1 MTKQRTNAKSR
12 EEELV
17 EQVLQGNEL
26 ALARLISVVENEPNR
41 MAKILP
47 GIQLSLGRAHCI
59 GFTGPP
65 GAGKSSLVNQ
75 VTKVLRA
82 KEKKVGIIAVDPTSP
97 FSGGA
102 FLGDRIR
109 MQSHYLDPGVFIRSM
124 ATRGSYGG
132 LAQATKDV
140 IKVMDAY
147 GMEYVLVETVG
158 VGQTELDIMQTTDTT
173 VVVLVPEG
181 GDSVQAMKAGLM
193 EIGDI
198 FVINKADR
206 PGAEDIAMQLRVILQ
221 MNPRYQKNL
230 PPILLTQSID
240 GIGVE
245 ELADA
250 IKTHKL
256 ALKDEE
262 LTGRRKER
270 RKVEFEEVLKQMAV
284 REWKIITKNSRKAQ
298 ELLTDVIEGKVDPYS
313 ALKEVFPRGVLNFNN
328 SKEEK

>member
-1 MTKQRTNAKSR
+1 MAEQQTITKSR

-17 EQVLQGNEL
+17 ESMLQGSEL
-26 ALARLISVVENEPNR
+26 ALARLISVVENEPSR
-41 MAKILP
+41 MVKILP
-47 GIQLSLGRAHCI
+47 LIQSFLGRAHCI

-65 GAGKSSLVNQ
+65 GVGKSSLVNQ
-75 VTKVLRA
+75 VTRVLRA
-82 KEKKVGIIAVDPTSP
+82 HEKKVGIIAVDPTSP

-140 IKVMDAY
+140 IKLIDAY
-147 GMEYVLVETVG
+147 GVDYILVETVG

-193 EIGDI
+193 EIGDL

-206 PGAEDIAMQLRVILQ
+206 PGAEDVAMQLKVILQ
-221 MNPRYQKNL
+221 MNPRYQEKM

-240 GIGVE
+240 GQGVE
-245 ELADA
+245 ELVDSLKAHRLA
-250 IKTHKL
+250 I
-256 ALKDEE
+256 KDEE
-262 LTGRRKER
+262 LISRRKER
-270 RKVEFEEVLKQMAV
+270 RKVEFEEILKQMAV
-284 REWKIITKNSRKAQ
+284 REWKKAAKASGQVQ
-298 ELLTDVIEGKVDPYS
+298 ERLADVLEGKVDPYS
-313 ALKEVFPRGVLNFNN
+313 ALEGLFPRGVLNLT
-328 SKEEK
+328 